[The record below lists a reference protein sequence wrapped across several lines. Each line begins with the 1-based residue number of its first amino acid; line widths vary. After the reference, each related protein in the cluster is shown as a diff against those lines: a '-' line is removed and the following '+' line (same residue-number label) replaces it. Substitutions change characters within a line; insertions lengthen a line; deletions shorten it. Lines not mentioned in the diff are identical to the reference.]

1 MKKIEL
7 KVNKMMCQGCEN
19 RIKNSL
25 NMLEEVESVEADH
38 TKGTVKISY
47 SSDIDINTI
56 KELIN
61 SLDFEVVED

>member
-7 KVNKMMCQGCEN
+7 KVEKIMCQGCEN

-25 NMLEEVESVEADH
+25 NMLEEVEYVEADH
-38 TKGTVKISY
+38 TTGIVKISY
-47 SSDIDINTI
+47 HNDIDVSKI

-61 SLDFEVVED
+61 NLGFELVD